1 MQSIYRGAVSDRTE
15 RTPTQPTDRTADTIE
30 WTAAD
35 AVSVIRVPRASD
47 DKYRRGVLGIRTG
60 SNTYPGAA
68 VLGVDAAART
78 GVGMIRYLGP
88 EVPTTLVLQR
98 RPEIV
103 TAQGRVQAWLLGS
116 GMDAE
121 QRTDAETSL
130 VRSALGEGVP
140 CVIDA
145 GALDL
150 VPESG
155 ARTIITPHA
164 GELASLWGRA
174 GVTVERSSIS
184 DDPVHWATATAER
197 FGVTVLLKGA
207 RTIIAGPTT
216 SATSVIS
223 VTAASSWA
231 ATAGSGDVLGGI
243 LGALLAT
250 NAPFLADES
259 TDILSRVAATAAYV
273 HQAAS
278 TRASGGGPITALDIA
293 ESVGVTI
300 AELLGQDSR

>member
-1 MQSIYRGAVSDRTE
+1 MQSIYRGAVSDKTE
-15 RTPTQPTDRTADTIE
+15 RTTTQPAGRTGHTIE

-35 AVSVIRVPRASD
+35 AASIIRVPRASD

-60 SNTYPGAA
+60 SNMYPGAA

-98 RPEIV
+98 RPEVV
-103 TAQGRVQAWLLGS
+103 TAEGRVQAWLVGS
-116 GMDAE
+116 GMDAG

-130 VRSALGEGVP
+130 LRRALGDDVP

-155 ARTIITPHA
+155 SHTIITPHA
-164 GELASLWGRA
+164 GELASLWDRA

-207 RTIIAGPTT
+207 RTIVAGPTT
-216 SATSVIS
+216 RTIS

-243 LGALLAT
+243 LGALVAT
-250 NAPFLADES
+250 NAPYLADEGAG
-259 TDILSRVAATAAYV
+259 ILPRVAATAAFV

-278 TRASGGGPITALDIA
+278 VRASGGGPITALDIA
-293 ESVGVTI
+293 DSVGLTI
-300 AELLGQDSR
+300 ADLLGGDSR